1 LWPALEKALA
11 LKTFA
16 GKEKI
21 LDAFVHFT
29 KAAKAVWE
37 KDSSLAAQMNKIAI
51 REAKRNNDA
60 YRPHAFAALGIY
72 SETRTD
78 IDMFDEV
85 HNIVLPMLE
94 ELADED
100 KMDTTDDT
108 KSGGK
113 SEEAATIT
121 AGVSAL
127 FRAINVHDL
136 DPSPLTHLPKIILV
150 IKVVLPSSKVTVATR
165 LTLYERM
172 KVLFDGLG
180 KRVHSKRSSTC
191 EVALELF
198 ALLELSSGSGTE
210 IMRTKRG
217 EAAEAI
223 VKALDANVFGAPTD
237 ARAACKEK
245 MKEVVGEGLLH
256 ERSQGVKVIFQRVL
270 TALKG

>member
-1 LWPALEKALA
+1 
-11 LKTFA
+11 
-16 GKEKI
+16 
-21 LDAFVHFT
+21 
-29 KAAKAVWE
+29 
-37 KDSSLAAQMNKIAI
+37 
-51 REAKRNNDA
+51 
-60 YRPHAFAALGIY
+60 
-72 SETRTD
+72 
-78 IDMFDEV
+78 MFDEV
-85 HNIVLPMLE
+85 YDTVSPMLE

-108 KSGGK
+108 RSGGK

-127 FRAINVHDL
+127 LRAINVHDL
-136 DPSPLTHLPKIILV
+136 GPSPLTHLPKVIQV
-150 IKVVLPSSKVTVATR
+150 IKIVLPSSKVTVATR

-172 KVLFDGLG
+172 KVLFDGIG
-180 KRVHSKRSSTC
+180 KRIHSKPSSTY

-223 VKALDANVFGAPTD
+223 VKALEANVFGTPTN

-245 MKEVVGEGLLH
+245 MNEVVAEGLLH

-270 TALKG
+270 AILKG